1 MRKKIISGILISCL
15 AVTTLL
21 VGCGNKENS
30 SKKAEGKELTVS
42 IAASLQKPM
51 EDIAKKFQEEK
62 GIKINYN
69 TGGSGTLKKQISEG
83 ANVDLFF
90 SANTK
95 YVDELINEKLVN
107 KDNTYNFLTNSLVLI
122 SNNDV
127 KKDIKSLNDLKDTK
141 GKIAIGDIK
150 TVPAGQYAK
159 QTLDNLKLWN
169 SLQDRFVYAKS
180 VSNVVSYV
188 ENGDVDYGFV
198 YKTDAKNVKGIKIS
212 YEIPNKDHK
221 KIQYSLCLLKDSKN
235 VDSSKEFIEF
245 LKGNESKE
253 IFKGYGFGVE

>member
-1 MRKKIISGILISCL
+1 MRKKIISAFLISCL
-15 AVTTLL
+15 FVTTLL
-21 VGCGNKENS
+21 VGCASKDD

-42 IAASLQKPM
+42 IAASLKKPM
-51 EDIAKKFQEEK
+51 EDIAKKFNEET
-62 GIKINYN
+62 GIKITYN

-95 YVDELINEKLVN
+95 YMDELINEKLVN
-107 KDNTYNFLTNSLVLI
+107 KDDTYNFLTNSLVLI
-122 SNNDV
+122 ENNDM

-141 GKIAIGDIK
+141 GKIAIGDLK

-159 QTLDNLKLWN
+159 QTLDNLKLWD
-169 SLQDRFVYAKS
+169 SLKDRFVYAKS

-198 YKTDAKNVKGIKIS
+198 YKTDAKDIKGINIA
-212 YEIPNKDHK
+212 YEIPNKYHK
-221 KIQYSLCLLKDSKN
+221 EIQYSLCVLKDSKN
-235 VDSSKEFIEF
+235 AEESKKFVEF
-245 LKGNESKE
+245 LKGDESKKV
-253 IFKGYGFGVE
+253 FKEYGFGVE